1 MHSTAADVAK
11 VVQYAMTN
19 DTFRAAV
26 GGGSTTIQVTR
37 ADGAKADIYL
47 ETTDGFFDIYEYAIG
62 VKTGVTLLAGPSFA
76 GAANKDGRE
85 LYAIV
90 ITRPPR
96 RSVQD
101 ARASAN
107 GCTST
112 RYPTSLRTAPKPP
125 R

>member
-1 MHSTAADVAK
+1 
-11 VVQYAMTN
+11 MTN

-76 GAANKDGRE
+76 GAPTRTA
-85 LYAIV
+85 ASCTPSSS
-90 ITRPPR
+90 TRPPR
-96 RSVQD
+96 RSVSKTP
-101 ARASAN
+101 RASAN